1 MSASKKSL
9 SRTGL
14 LLLYSVVLLVCVLKL
29 SGYERGAK
37 PEPVPRDPI
46 YEASMNVDAAIQLAT
61 DDGNDTHLLL
71 MLGGNWCGWCYTL
84 HDLLHENAA
93 IKKLMDERKT
103 PLWDSHLR
111 ARKAKRLAHPR
122 CKPGERYTVA
132 AYGKAICRA
141 CEQADIPSWSPN
153 QLRHS
158 ACTRI
163 EREVGI
169 EEARKVAGHAH
180 ARTTAI
186 YAETEWQ
193 DIVKVMTKLG

>member
-1 MSASKKSL
+1 MRGCDL
-9 SRTGL
+9 DTTGEVW
-14 LLLYSVVLLVCVLKL
+14 LYQPFQHKTEHLGKERRIGIGPEAQKVLRSFLRPGTAFLF
-29 SGYERGAK
+29 SPREAER
-37 PEPVPRDPI
+37 ERR
-46 YEASMNVDAAIQLAT
+46 
-61 DDGNDTHLLL
+61 
-71 MLGGNWCGWCYTL
+71 
-84 HDLLHENAA
+84 
-93 IKKLMDERKT
+93 KKLMDERKT
-103 PLWDSHLR
+103 PLLDSHLR

>member
-1 MSASKKSL
+1 MK
-9 SRTGL
+9 
-14 LLLYSVVLLVCVLKL
+14 
-29 SGYERGAK
+29 
-37 PEPVPRDPI
+37 
-46 YEASMNVDAAIQLAT
+46 
-61 DDGNDTHLLL
+61 
-71 MLGGNWCGWCYTL
+71 
-84 HDLLHENAA
+84 
-93 IKKLMDERKT
+93 ERKT
-103 PLWDSHLR
+103 QLWDSHLR
-111 ARKAKRLAHPR
+111 ARKAKRLPHPR
-122 CKPGERYTVA
+122 RKPGERYTVA
-132 AYGKAICRA
+132 AYGKAIGRA
-141 CEQADIPSWSPN
+141 CEQADILSWSPN